1 MIKRFIIAIILLA
14 IVVGG
19 IVGFNMFRDQA
30 IEQFFANMQA
40 PPVTVSTMEVE
51 PITWNPGIMA
61 IGTVGASKGVD
72 LTVETTG
79 VVRDILFDANQHVE
93 KGTLLVQLE
102 DNVEQADMK
111 SVEAQAALDRQ
122 TLERVQQ
129 LRERGVNSEVSVTN
143 AQATASVSAAL
154 STKAQAVLDQ
164 KQVKAPFSGTTGIPR
179 IDPGQYVSPGTVIA
193 TLQDLETMRVDFTVP
208 EQRFDDLE
216 IGQDVVFGI
225 TTDDMPFTGSI
236 TGIDPKVDPVTR
248 LVSVR
253 AVITNPDGKLNPGQ
267 FVQVRVKLP
276 EEQNIIAVPQ
286 TALITSLYGDYVY
299 RVSNAESADGE
310 PAEADEKTPVR
321 KVAKQIFVKPGRR
334 SLGWVEIPEG
344 LSAGDTVV
352 TAGQNRLSNGATVT
366 IDNAINP
373 GAVAAKKTDAE

>member
-1 MIKRFIIAIILLA
+1 MLA

-51 PITWNPGIMA
+51 PVTWNPGIMA

-93 KGTLLVQLE
+93 KGTVLVQL
-102 DNVEQADMK
+102 DDDVQRADLN

-129 LRERGVNSEVSVTN
+129 LRERGVNSQVSVTN
-143 AQATASVSAAL
+143 AQATAAVSAAL

-179 IDPGQYVSPGTVIA
+179 VDPGQYVSPGTVIA
-193 TLQDLETMRVDFTVP
+193 TLQDLDTMRVDFTVP

-216 IGQDVVFGI
+216 IGQNVVFGI
-225 TTDDMPFTGSI
+225 TADDMPFTGSI

-248 LVSVR
+248 MVSVR
-253 AVITNPDGKLNPGQ
+253 AIITNPDGKLNPGQ

-276 EEQNIIAVPQ
+276 EEENILAIPQ

-299 RVSNAESADGE
+299 RVSNAEDADGDAAGAE
-310 PAEADEKTPVR
+310 GDAPAR
-321 KVAKQIFVKPGRR
+321 LIAKQIFVKPGRR
-334 SLGWVEIPEG
+334 SRGWVEIAEG
-344 LSAGDTVV
+344 VSAGDTVV

-366 IDNAINP
+366 VDNAINP
-373 GAVAAKKTDAE
+373 GVVATGNTDAE